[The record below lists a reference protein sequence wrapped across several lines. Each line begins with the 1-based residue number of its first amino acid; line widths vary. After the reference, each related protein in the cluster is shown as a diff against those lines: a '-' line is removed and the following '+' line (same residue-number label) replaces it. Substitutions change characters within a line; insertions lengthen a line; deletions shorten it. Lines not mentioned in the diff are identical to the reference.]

1 MKINKKAL
9 FFDIDG
15 TLFSEKLR
23 QVPQSAVLAL
33 KKTMEKGNLTFINTG
48 RTWCQTS
55 KIREE
60 APVNGLLCGCGTYIS
75 VDGKTLYDQRISPE
89 RAEKLKEDILRFR
102 MDTVMEGV
110 DACFFRPDG
119 VRTETMRAIR
129 SILDQSGSVSAKNWS
144 DPSFSISK
152 FCVAVGAD
160 SDPAGFFETLRDFE
174 VIDRGGGFYECVPM
188 GHSKAS
194 AIEWILKQYGIA
206 LEDAWVFGDS
216 MNDLSMFQYVP
227 NTVVMG
233 KHDAGL
239 EPYATFTAK
248 TVEEDGIYQ
257 NYVDDSVRQ
266 LYDML
271 DFPHPPLRPLRGN
284 GGKEVYQLIAF
295 FSPGHEERIMSVL
308 PHCEATRWNP
318 LFADVVP
325 RGSSKAVGIDKIIEY
340 YGISLHETM
349 AFGDGGNDMAMLRH
363 AGIGVAMGNAG
374 DEVKEAADY
383 VTDSVDDDGV
393 MNALRHFDVI

>member
-1 MKINKKAL
+1 MPRFRFFYLLLYEKKSSISMIKAV

-15 TLFSEKLR
+15 TLVSFKTHKLPDSTVR
-23 QVPQSAVLAL
+23 AL
-33 KKTMEKGNLTFINTG
+33 DLLREKGIKVFIATG
-48 RTWCQTS
+48 RQLQSINNLGTQEFDGYVTLNGGYCLAGKDKVIYKHNIPS
-55 KIREE
+55 EDIEALIRYQENEE
-60 APVNGLLCGCGTYIS
+60 AFPC
-75 VDGKTLYDQRISPE
+75 
-89 RAEKLKEDILRFR
+89 
-102 MDTVMEGV
+102 
-110 DACFFRPDG
+110 
-119 VRTETMRAIR
+119 
-129 SILDQSGSVSAKNWS
+129 
-144 DPSFSISK
+144 
-152 FCVAVGAD
+152 
-160 SDPAGFFETLRDFE
+160 
-174 VIDRGGGFYECVPM
+174 
-188 GHSKAS
+188 
-194 AIEWILKQYGIA
+194 A
-206 LEDAWVFGDS
+206 L
-216 MNDLSMFQYVP
+216 
-227 NTVVMG
+227 
-233 KHDAGL
+233 
-239 EPYATFTAK
+239 
-248 TVEEDGIYQ
+248 VEEDGIYQ

-340 YGISLHETM
+340 YGVSLHETM
-349 AFGDGGNDMAMLRH
+349 AFGDGGNDMAMLCH

>member
-1 MKINKKAL
+1 MIKAV

-15 TLFSEKLR
+15 TLVSFKTHKLPDSTVR
-23 QVPQSAVLAL
+23 AL
-33 KKTMEKGNLTFINTG
+33 DLLREKGIKVFIATG
-48 RTWCQTS
+48 RQLQSINNLGTQEFDGYVTLNGGYCLAGKDKVIYKHNIPS
-55 KIREE
+55 GDIEALIRYQENEE
-60 APVNGLLCGCGTYIS
+60 AFPC
-75 VDGKTLYDQRISPE
+75 
-89 RAEKLKEDILRFR
+89 
-102 MDTVMEGV
+102 
-110 DACFFRPDG
+110 
-119 VRTETMRAIR
+119 
-129 SILDQSGSVSAKNWS
+129 
-144 DPSFSISK
+144 
-152 FCVAVGAD
+152 
-160 SDPAGFFETLRDFE
+160 
-174 VIDRGGGFYECVPM
+174 
-188 GHSKAS
+188 
-194 AIEWILKQYGIA
+194 A
-206 LEDAWVFGDS
+206 L
-216 MNDLSMFQYVP
+216 
-227 NTVVMG
+227 
-233 KHDAGL
+233 
-239 EPYATFTAK
+239 
-248 TVEEDGIYQ
+248 VEEDGIYQ

-318 LFADVVP
+318 LFVDVVP

-349 AFGDGGNDMAMLRH
+349 AFGDGGNDMAMLCH

>member
-1 MKINKKAL
+1 MNQCIQPTVGFQVDGAAFTAITTARTTAGYIFLSSECYHSIAAGSGYNHNFSFIYKHNIPSGDIEAL
-9 FFDIDG
+9 
-15 TLFSEKLR
+15 
-23 QVPQSAVLAL
+23 
-33 KKTMEKGNLTFINTG
+33 
-48 RTWCQTS
+48 
-55 KIREE
+55 IRYQENEE
-60 APVNGLLCGCGTYIS
+60 AFPC
-75 VDGKTLYDQRISPE
+75 
-89 RAEKLKEDILRFR
+89 
-102 MDTVMEGV
+102 
-110 DACFFRPDG
+110 
-119 VRTETMRAIR
+119 
-129 SILDQSGSVSAKNWS
+129 
-144 DPSFSISK
+144 
-152 FCVAVGAD
+152 
-160 SDPAGFFETLRDFE
+160 
-174 VIDRGGGFYECVPM
+174 
-188 GHSKAS
+188 
-194 AIEWILKQYGIA
+194 A
-206 LEDAWVFGDS
+206 L
-216 MNDLSMFQYVP
+216 
-227 NTVVMG
+227 
-233 KHDAGL
+233 
-239 EPYATFTAK
+239 
-248 TVEEDGIYQ
+248 VEEDGIYQ

-349 AFGDGGNDMAMLRH
+349 AFGDGGNDMAMLCH